1 MMENALVVLHAQF
14 LGSSPAPCGQ
24 KHSAVQGCRS
34 EWLLFSL
41 AVWVL
46 QYRQLVVQVL
56 GWAQHSELCICTD
69 PQHCKWGLR
78 GRSSG
83 FCVSFWCILR
93 FCCPFSASVLLL
105 YDFVVVLLASL
116 ENGGAQAPDLGLG
129 GLYGWVYAL
138 QCCSSP
144 TVEAAFSDSNY
155 LDFLYIH
162 EMIAVQN

>member
-56 GWAQHSELCICTD
+56 GWARHSELCICTD

-93 FCCPFSASVLLL
+93 FCCPFLLQFYCSMTSL
-105 YDFVVVLLASL
+105 LFCLPPWKTVVLRLQIWVW
-116 ENGGAQAPDLGLG
+116 EGCMGGCMHCNAAHHPQLRLRF
-129 GLYGWVYAL
+129 L
-138 QCCSSP
+138 
-144 TVEAAFSDSNY
+144 TVIIWIF
-155 LDFLYIH
+155 YIF
-162 EMIAVQN
+162 MK